1 MYKDNNKRVDELIEL
16 VKLNTYDLVTEPGF
30 SDAKSTLEDNSKVL
44 DSILAELLIEERNF
58 KIDTLTQETHEQVKK
73 GNTRRN
79 R

>member
-30 SDAKSTLEDNSKVL
+30 SDAKFTLEDNSKVL